1 MGVRIMSK
9 NRLPGHSVAVSAGFA
24 QYSIEKDFLEKPAD
38 HHFQWLTM
46 GNVDFDLDPLEP
58 Q

>member
-1 MGVRIMSK
+1 M
-9 NRLPGHSVAVSAGFA
+9 SAGFA
-24 QYSIEKDFLEKPAD
+24 GYTVEKDFLDKPAD

-46 GNVDFDLDPLEP
+46 DNVDFDLDPLEP